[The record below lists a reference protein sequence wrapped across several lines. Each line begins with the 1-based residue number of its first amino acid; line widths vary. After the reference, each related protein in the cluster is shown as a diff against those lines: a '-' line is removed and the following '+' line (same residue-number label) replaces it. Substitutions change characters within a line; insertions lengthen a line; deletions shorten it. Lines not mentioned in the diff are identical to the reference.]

1 MILWEFGL
9 LACSDLAVAAP
20 IQEIIRI
27 RDASRFPQKFSIFTR
42 LKSTDIGIL
51 RFIRD

>member
-27 RDASRFPQKFSIFTR
+27 RDASRFPQFSIFTR
-42 LKSTDIGIL
+42 LKSTDI